1 MIHFKFM
8 HSLLYVALLPFA
20 GIFVTSC
27 VAKPGDVDNSI
38 AWVYRDKIRMG
49 WSPSDLKQYSL
60 MTKAGMNAVM
70 PREELDV
77 SIDYDASKADTPL
90 SKNDAEIISAIC
102 DSSRVAKE
110 TGLHYFHCLN
120 LAAQA
125 QTYQT
130 GFQDNPARYND
141 GTLPSP
147 VDPVYWNRVIMNR
160 VSRVLDLLKDQKTYA
175 LDAIIIDPEMYAL
188 GGGLPG
194 NPDYGKYAFE
204 TFLHEIKRELPGG
217 INNVEGREKWIAG
230 QGLQNE
236 YKKWQFDRIKSFGR
250 QLEQMVHKRRPSL
263 ILGYIIYEDKMW
275 FHAMAAGLSTPQHP
289 VFIGPENTYSGVMD
303 DRMIAYFQQIRNDVK
318 VPTMLVPGV
327 MMGLDHDQIP
337 HEFLQVVPGNVY
349 QRCQFSEGYWVYAIY
364 NFGDTAE
371 QQTPFFNALK
381 KIDNALDQQAQTGKP
396 VDLKAAP
403 IPVPKPPGFVELLKD
418 ASNWKPV
425 PDNVPKAKQ
434 PYAPAKLRGSFALL
448 FWPHPK
454 QSLQLSLSAL
464 QLGVY
469 LDQLDATLFD
479 QEGNIIWKDFSPIG
493 RPLEVKSPPSTEKVI
508 GGIVG
513 AGWNAFSIGSANCPM
528 TIVPQEFLTVNA
540 QRAFAGRFYFYV
552 PENRDSFQIVLQGDP
567 GEYVDYTLYDPENQ
581 PVLSLKQLKATR
593 TEDVKVTKSGV
604 WCIEVD
610 NAVDDAGVKLEGIP
624 NVFALRPQDVMI
636 PESTFTK

>member
-1 MIHFKFM
+1 
-8 HSLLYVALLPFA
+8 
-20 GIFVTSC
+20 
-27 VAKPGDVDNSI
+27 
-38 AWVYRDKIRMG
+38 
-49 WSPSDLKQYSL
+49 
-60 MTKAGMNAVM
+60 
-70 PREELDV
+70 
-77 SIDYDASKADTPL
+77 
-90 SKNDAEIISAIC
+90 
-102 DSSRVAKE
+102 
-110 TGLHYFHCLN
+110 
-120 LAAQA
+120 
-125 QTYQT
+125 
-130 GFQDNPARYND
+130 
-141 GTLPSP
+141 
-147 VDPVYWNRVIMNR
+147 MNR

-175 LDAIIIDPEMYAL
+175 LDGIIIDPEMYSL

-204 TFLHEIKRELPGG
+204 TFLHETKHELPDG
-217 INNVEGREKWIAG
+217 INNVESREKWIAG

-236 YKKWQFDRIKSFGR
+236 YEKWQFDRIKSFGR
-250 QLEQMVHKRRPSL
+250 ELEQMVHKRRPSL

-303 DRMIAYFQQIRNDVK
+303 ERMVAYLQQIRNAVK
-318 VPTMLVPGV
+318 VPTMLVPGI
-327 MMGLDHDQIP
+327 MIGLDHDQIP

-364 NFGDTAE
+364 NFGDTTE

-381 KIDNALDQQAQTGKP
+381 KIDDALDQQAKTGKP

-403 IPVPKPPGFVELLKD
+403 IPVPKPPGFAELLKD
-418 ASNWKPV
+418 ASSWKPV
-425 PDNVPKAKQ
+425 PSGTPQANQ

-454 QSLQLSLSAL
+454 QSVQLSLTAL

-469 LDQLDATLFD
+469 LDQLDTTLFD

-493 RPLEVKSPPSTEKVI
+493 RPLEVKSPPATEKVI

-513 AGWNAFSIGSANCPM
+513 AGWNAFSMGSANCPM
-528 TIVPQEFLTVNA
+528 MIVPQDFLTVNA

-552 PENRDSFQIVLQGDP
+552 PENCDSFKIVLQGDP
-567 GEYVDYTLYDPENQ
+567 GEYVDYTLYDAKNQ
-581 PVLSLKQLKATR
+581 PALSLKQLKATR
-593 TEDVKVTKSGV
+593 TEEVKVTKAGV

-636 PESTFTK
+636 PESTFMK